1 MRQERTSRQR
11 PEPVAARHPSP
22 AARSVCSSAGALD
35 VFPSHEQKSSLRIL
49 AVTEECGAGE
59 ATICAG
65 YSSGARTSCTPLCWM
80 RCVRA
85 LLHGLRDLLSANG
98 SVKHLILFLAGVRGR
113 NRQLDRGPER
123 PGSDRNGSC
132 RYHPGQRYPGNRLP
146 VGAVAFDEV
155 SDSVREGKGC
165 RNGASERGRGGIDQR
180 RKSPAAQGGFEPLQS
195 GGWCFSQ
202 TVSDFAFARHGASF
216 SCEARCVS
224 GPKLVEWT
232 DHRVT
237 IDSEGRDCAA
247 QCEPWDAGSS
257 SATSR

>member
-1 MRQERTSRQR
+1 MRQQRTARQR
-11 PEPVAARHPSP
+11 PAPVAARHRSP
-22 AARSVCSSAGALD
+22 AARFVCSSAGALG

-65 YSSGARTSCTPLCWM
+65 YSSRARTSCTPLCWM

-113 NRQLDRGPER
+113 NRQPDRGPER

-132 RYHPGQRYPGNRLP
+132 RCHPGQRYPGNRLP

-165 RNGASERGRGGIDQR
+165 GRPFVPDLRVR
-180 RKSPAAQGGFEPLQS
+180 R
-195 GGWCFSQ
+195 C
-202 TVSDFAFARHGASF
+202 
-216 SCEARCVS
+216 
-224 GPKLVEWT
+224 
-232 DHRVT
+232 
-237 IDSEGRDCAA
+237 
-247 QCEPWDAGSS
+247 S
-257 SATSR
+257 SARARSGRPSLAFGVLATTWCSHHTLGHACAPPAR